1 MKFQIKGPSGVGK
14 TSLLR
19 TLPDPS
25 RVLFID
31 SDAGD
36 LAVQDVPVDTIRI
49 NDWQTARDIAVRVGG
64 PNPSFAPTSC
74 YSEAH
79 YKAAGGAL
87 DEILGGEG

>member
-1 MKFQIKGPSGVGK
+1 MKIIGADERLNEPRGVKFLIKGPSGVGK

-36 LAVQDVPVDTIRI
+36 LCVQDVPGRYDPDRRLA
-49 NDWQTARDIAVRVGG
+49 D
-64 PNPSFAPTSC
+64 
-74 YSEAH
+74 
-79 YKAAGGAL
+79 GAQYR
-87 DEILGGEG
+87 GSHRRP

>member
-1 MKFQIKGPSGVGK
+1 MKIIGADERLNEPRGVKFLIKGPSGVGK

-36 LAVQDVPVDTIRI
+36 LCVQDVPVDTIQI
-49 NDWQTARDIAVRVGG
+49 DDWQTARNIACLLYTS
-64 PNPSFAPTSC
+64 PSPR
-74 YSEAH
+74 
-79 YKAAGGAL
+79 
-87 DEILGGEG
+87 D